1 MITYLETLIVNA
13 ARLSS
18 GWALFGLVIC
28 GVLLMMFR
36 ERRVL
41 LISFIVQVFL
51 AGMFFAQIVPPRL
64 AFVKVVVGIF
74 VATVYAI
81 TIRQL
86 RYKPTRLIE
95 ADSIIE
101 TDTTHLPAIKISD
114 LQLPELE
121 ATKPKRD
128 HGSTFSGILFRG
140 LASLLVLLIAWQ
152 IVNNANFPFPN
163 IDQSILLATFFL
175 IGMGILMIGLTE
187 EALKT
192 GMGLFSILWGFQ
204 IFYTAVE
211 PSLALFAFLAGL
223 DLMLA
228 LSISYLAITSEQ
240 GAEKTE
246 STYAN

>member
-1 MITYLETLIVNA
+1 MITYLETMIVNA
-13 ARLSS
+13 ARVSS

-28 GVLLMMFR
+28 GALLMMFR

-41 LISFIVQVFL
+41 LLSFIVQVVL
-51 AGMFFAQIVPPRL
+51 VGLFFAQIVPPRL
-64 AFVKVVVGIF
+64 AIVKVIVGIL
-74 VATVYAI
+74 VATVYAV

-101 TDTTHLPAIKISD
+101 TDTTQLPAIKISD

-128 HGSTFSGILFRG
+128 HGSTFSGVLFRG

-152 IVNNANFPFPN
+152 IVNNTTFPFPN
-163 IDQSILLATFFL
+163 IDQPILLATFFL
-175 IGMGILMIGLTE
+175 IGMGVLMIGLTE

-211 PSLALFAFLAGL
+211 PSLAVFAFLAGL

-228 LSISYLAITSEQ
+228 LSISYLAITGEQ
-240 GAEKTE
+240 DAEKTE